1 MFALSDAQIGAWVG
15 QFLLP
20 LFRIAALLM
29 SMPIIG
35 TQLVPMRVRLYL
47 AVAIAVVLVPG
58 LPAVPVVE
66 ALSGQALMLIAEQIL
81 IGVMLGFVL
90 QLFFQVFIVSGQ
102 MLAMQM
108 GLGFASMV
116 DPANGISVPVLGQF
130 FNMLVILLFLSVN
143 GHLVVL
149 EILAESFVTLPVG
162 GGLSTNHYWEVAG
175 KLGWVL
181 GAGLLL
187 VLPAITAL
195 LVVNLAFGLMT
206 RAAPQLNI
214 FSIGFPLTLVLGLII
229 VWIGMADIFAQYQ
242 IFVSEALAMLRELA
256 GAR

>member
-1 MFALSDAQIGAWVG
+1 DHRLMLALSDAQISAWVG

-20 LFRIAALLM
+20 RFRIAALLM

-35 TQLVPMRVRLYL
+35 TQLVPMRIRLYL
-47 AVAIAVVLVPG
+47 ALAIAVVLVPG
-58 LPAVPVVE
+58 LPAVPEVE
-66 ALSGQALMLIAEQIL
+66 ALSGQALILIAEQIL

-90 QLFFQVFIVSGQ
+90 QLFSQVFIVSGQ

-108 GLGFASMV
+108 GVGFASMV
-116 DPANGISVPVLGQF
+116 DPANGVSVPVLGQF
-130 FNMLVILLFLSVN
+130 FNMLVILLFLAMN

-149 EILAESFVTLPVG
+149 EILTESFITLPVG

-195 LVVNLAFGLMT
+195 LVVN
-206 RAAPQLNI
+206 
-214 FSIGFPLTLVLGLII
+214 
-229 VWIGMADIFAQYQ
+229 
-242 IFVSEALAMLRELA
+242 
-256 GAR
+256 